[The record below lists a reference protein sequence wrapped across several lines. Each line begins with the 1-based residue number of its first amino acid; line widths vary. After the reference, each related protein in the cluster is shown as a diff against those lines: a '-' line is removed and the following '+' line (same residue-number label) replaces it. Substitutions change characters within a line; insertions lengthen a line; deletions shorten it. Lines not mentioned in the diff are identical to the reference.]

1 VKVSLWEQIYDEQK
15 KLGDRLNGEYV
26 SVNRRLPI
34 RFTADD
40 INTLTPKGAL
50 SSNLIEMC
58 VDIIIIFHIDDNKD
72 EPSYCFDLNFVSY
85 LLEDI
90 AADDMHFKKSVN
102 SLDNFNIFECNKWF
116 IFHPDNTEGWSLTC
130 CVNMG
135 NADTGYVLNINKEV
149 NSRFFEHFKK

>member
-50 SSNLIEMC
+50 C
-58 VDIIIIFHIDDNKD
+58 VDIIIIFHIDNRDV
-72 EPSYCFDLNFVSY
+72 C
-85 LLEDI
+85 
-90 AADDMHFKKSVN
+90 
-102 SLDNFNIFECNKWF
+102 
-116 IFHPDNTEGWSLTC
+116 
-130 CVNMG
+130 
-135 NADTGYVLNINKEV
+135 
-149 NSRFFEHFKK
+149 